1 MGHTERRE
9 GKYMNAKKV
18 WDITSTVLVILAVLF
33 AVLLMGARL
42 LGFRVYNIISGS
54 MEPVYNRGDLV
65 YVQPVKN
72 ISQLKV
78 GDVISYVQNEELV
91 VVTHRIV
98 RIDPEQNRV
107 HTKGE
112 TNDTEDPPVHFNNVI
127 GVVKFHIPLLGY
139 VSDWVQNPPGMYI
152 TVGVG
157 AVLMIL
163 VFMPNPFDKKK
174 KGAVAAV
181 EASPAEGTPAEPL
194 PTEEAK

>member
-1 MGHTERRE
+1 
-9 GKYMNAKKV
+9 
-18 WDITSTVLVILAVLF
+18 
-33 AVLLMGARL
+33 
-42 LGFRVYNIISGS
+42 
-54 MEPVYNRGDLV
+54 
-65 YVQPVKN
+65 
-72 ISQLKV
+72 
-78 GDVISYVQNEELV
+78 VISYVQNEELV

-174 KGAVAAV
+174 KGAVAAAVTAPV
-181 EASPAEGTPAEPL
+181 EETPAEPL

>member
-1 MGHTERRE
+1 
-9 GKYMNAKKV
+9 MNAKKL
-18 WDITSTVLVILAVLF
+18 WDITSTVLVILAVLL

-72 ISQLKV
+72 VSQLKV

-98 RIDPEQNRV
+98 RVDPEQNRV

-112 TNDTEDPPVHFNNVI
+112 TNDTEDQPVHFNNVI
-127 GVVKFHIPLLGY
+127 GVVRFHIPLLGY
-139 VSDWVQNPPGMYI
+139 VSDFVQNPPGIYI
-152 TVGVG
+152 TVAAG
-157 AVLMIL
+157 AVLIVL
-163 VFMPNPFDKKK
+163 VFLPDMLPKKK
-174 KGAVAAV
+174 TSSE
-181 EASPAEGTPAEPL
+181 EA
-194 PTEEAK
+194 PTEESAEGSHGDQ

>member
-1 MGHTERRE
+1 
-9 GKYMNAKKV
+9 MNAKKI
-18 WDITSTVLVILAVLF
+18 WNITSTALVILAVLL

-42 LGFRVYNIISGS
+42 LGFQVYNIISGS

-78 GDVISYVQNEELV
+78 GDVVSYVQNEELV

-98 RIDPEQNRV
+98 RIDVENNRV

-127 GVVKFHIPLLGY
+127 GVVRFHIPWMGY
-139 VSDWVQNPPGMYI
+139 VSDWVQHPPGMYI
-152 TVGVG
+152 SVGVA
-157 AVLMIL
+157 AVLMVV
-163 VFMPNPFDKKK
+163 VFIPNPFAKK
-174 KGAVAAV
+174 KGEESTVVAAAEEGPREETPV
-181 EASPAEGTPAEPL
+181 EQ
-194 PTEEAK
+194 

>member
-1 MGHTERRE
+1 MKNKKRLILRIVVIVLAGAFL
-9 GKYMNAKKV
+9 GIQLYSWNARSLGGDK
-18 WDITSTVLVILAVLF
+18 
-33 AVLLMGARL
+33 MPMP
-42 LGFRVYNIISGS
+42 LGFATSVVLSGS

-174 KGAVAAV
+174 KSTVAAV
-181 EASPAEGTPAEPL
+181 GASSAEGTPAEPL

>member
-1 MGHTERRE
+1 
-9 GKYMNAKKV
+9 MNAKKV

-127 GVVKFHIPLLGY
+127 GLHY
-139 VSDWVQNPPGMYI
+139 ESPPSRSYRQKHY
-152 TVGVG
+152 TR
-157 AVLMIL
+157 IL
-163 VFMPNPFDKKK
+163 QEKQGLSKKCK
-174 KGAVAAV
+174 DF
-181 EASPAEGTPAEPL
+181 
-194 PTEEAK
+194 